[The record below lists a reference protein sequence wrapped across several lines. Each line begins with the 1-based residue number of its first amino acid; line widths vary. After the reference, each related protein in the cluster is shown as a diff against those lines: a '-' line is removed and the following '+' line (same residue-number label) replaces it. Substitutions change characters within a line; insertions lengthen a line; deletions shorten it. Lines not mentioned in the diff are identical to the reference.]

1 MAEFVAWRRAKAA
14 TLLGCG
20 ALALI
25 FAGAAFANPN
35 GGSMGGMSGGEDHH
49 HATPKEKSGCSS
61 CGGGSNSDPE
71 ARQQASG
78 DAGKRAR
85 TAGDA
90 SNVSISTGGGR
101 ASEDATGS
109 IAQLGA
115 AEQANEASAAKDPGM
130 LDWFRG
136 KIVKHVVPQDVVDRK
151 VGKGIL
157 DFGLDATK
165 TPEELEAEARARLA
179 RTRAAKT
186 DMAIITAFTDE
197 LSGKADKD
205 RAKEAEKAAK
215 LDAMVKGS
223 LPAYDPLTPPPGLYP
238 PPNLGYSPP
247 PDTLDAAA
255 PTAASS
261 PSPPE
266 LKLPAPADP
275 SPPVDPPV
283 SPSPA
288 DNPPPAPK
296 ADETIIDGYKSK
308 SQQLKDLLNE

>member
-1 MAEFVAWRRAKAA
+1 MAARIPWQRVRRAA
-14 TLLGCG
+14 LLGCG
-20 ALALI
+20 VPALVFAGGALA
-25 FAGAAFANPN
+25 NP
-35 GGSMGGMSGGEDHH
+35 GMGSMSGGEDHH

-61 CGGGSNSDPE
+61 CGGGSNSDPA

-85 TAGDA
+85 AAGDT

-136 KIVKHVVPQDVVDRK
+136 KIVKHVVPQEAADRK

-157 DFGLDATK
+157 DFGMDAVA
-165 TPEELEAEARARLA
+165 TPEEREAEARARLA
-179 RTRAAKT
+179 RTRAATT
-186 DMAIITAFTDE
+186 DMAIITVFTDE

-223 LPAYDPLTPPPGLYP
+223 LPPYDPLKPPPGLYP
-238 PPNLGYSPP
+238 TPNFDYSPP
-247 PDTLDAAA
+247 PDTPDAVA
-255 PTAASS
+255 PSAGSAT
-261 PSPPE
+261 SPPE
-266 LKLPAPADP
+266 PDPPAPDP
-275 SPPVDPPV
+275 SPPADAAPTLPPATPPPPV
-283 SPSPA
+283 PEP
-288 DNPPPAPK
+288 DK
-296 ADETIIDGYKSK
+296 DKTIIDGYKSK
-308 SQQLKDLLNE
+308 HQQLQDALADP